1 MHGDFL
7 FYALILLLATVIVVP
22 VAKRSGLGTVL
33 GYIVAGVIIGPF
45 GMGLITEAE
54 TLLHFSEFGVVMMLF
69 LIGLE
74 LEPKVLWH
82 LRKKLLGLGSS
93 QMIAT
98 TALITIPCIVF
109 GMAWPLAL
117 AIGLGLALSS
127 TAISLQIMTERNLFS
142 AKTGQ
147 SAFSVLLFQDLAIIP
162 ILAII
167 PLLATATATEV
178 NNIADVLKV
187 VEQGSG
193 SGSVWEKSLKV
204 IGLVTLL
211 IGIGHYAVRHVLH
224 YIARTGVREIFTAT
238 ALLLVIGVTFIML
251 SAGLTPA
258 MGAFI
263 AGVILADSEY
273 KHEIENQIEPFK
285 SLLLGLFFISVGMT
299 INFDVFSQNI
309 PMILSATIGLVAVKL
324 LVLIGLAKFIKF
336 NIRDNLMFAILLA
349 QGGEFAFVIFQFA
362 SQVKLLTPD
371 LTSTLNVIVAISMM
385 ATPLLILLYDKVI
398 MRWLDSRKTGEV
410 SPILPP
416 LNEHNPVIIFGYG
429 RFGQIIGRLLQA
441 KRIGATILDHD
452 PKQIDF
458 LRKFGWKVY
467 YGEVLDMN
475 LLEKAG
481 IEHAKIIVIGIDDFQ
496 KSVEATKRI
505 KETYPHVK
513 IVVRAYDRRNAQDF
527 IKAGA
532 DHIERETFASA
543 LNAGEAVLRFMG
555 YRAFTAKNLVRKF
568 AMHDR
573 KSLEDAAHFNDNDK
587 DWISFAME
595 SRQQLIDL
603 FEKDR
608 LDAEAHKAENWEHKN
623 GAPL

>member
-7 FYALILLLATVIVVP
+7 FYALILLLAAVIVVP
-22 VAKRSGLGTVL
+22 LAKRSGLGTVL

-74 LEPKVLWH
+74 LEPKVLWR
-82 LRKKLLGLGSS
+82 LRKSLLGLGSS
-93 QMIAT
+93 QMVAT

-109 GMAWPLAL
+109 GMPWPIAT
-117 AIGLGLALSS
+117 AVGLGLALSS
-127 TAISLQIMTERNLFS
+127 TAISLQIMSERNLFP

-167 PLLATATATEV
+167 PLLAQATATDV
-178 NNIADVLKV
+178 KTITDVLKV

-193 SGSVWEKSLKV
+193 GSLWEKSLKV

-211 IGIGHYAVRHVLH
+211 IAAGHYAVRHVLH

-299 INFDVFSQNI
+299 INFDVFSKNI
-309 PMILSATIGLVAVKL
+309 PMILSASIGLVAVKA

-336 NIRDNLMFAILLA
+336 SVRDNLMFAILLA

-362 SQVKLLTPD
+362 SQVKLLTPE
-371 LTSTLNVIVAISMM
+371 LTSTLNVIVSISMM

-398 MRWLDSRKTGEV
+398 VPWLDSRKTGEV

-452 PKQIDF
+452 PTQIDF

-467 YGEVLDMN
+467 YGEVLDMH

-505 KETYPHVK
+505 KESYPHVK

-532 DHIERETFASA
+532 DHIERETFSSA

-555 YRAFTAKNLVRKF
+555 YRAFTAKTLARKF

-573 KSLEDAAHFNDNDK
+573 KSMEDAAHFNDNDK
-587 DWISFAME
+587 DWISFAVE
-595 SRQQLIDL
+595 SRQQLIEL

-608 LDAEAHKAENWEHKN
+608 LDAEAHQTENWEHKT

>member
-22 VAKRSGLGTVL
+22 LAKRSGLGTVL

-45 GMGLITEAE
+45 GLGLITEAE

-74 LEPKVLWH
+74 LEPKVLWR
-82 LRKKLLGLGSS
+82 LRKSLLGLGSS
-93 QMIAT
+93 QVIAT
-98 TALITIPCIVF
+98 TAIITFVLMAIDISWPIALTI
-109 GMAWPLAL
+109 GM
-117 AIGLGLALSS
+117 GVTMSS
-127 TAISLQIMTERNLFS
+127 TAICLQIMGEKSLFQT
-142 AKTGQ
+142 KTGQ

-167 PLLATATATEV
+167 PLLATVTTTEV
-178 NNIADVLKV
+178 KTITDVLKV

-193 SGSVWEKSLKV
+193 GSLWEKSLKV
-204 IGLVTLL
+204 IGLVTVL
-211 IGIGHYAVRHVLH
+211 IAFGHYAVRHVLH

-251 SAGLTPA
+251 SAGMTPA

-299 INFDVFSQNI
+299 INFDVFEKNVVT
-309 PMILSATIGLVAVKL
+309 ILVATVGLVLVKL
-324 LVLIGLAKFIKF
+324 LVLSGLAKAIKF
-336 NIRDNLMFAILLA
+336 NVKDNLMFAILLA

-362 SQVKLLTPD
+362 SNVKLLT
-371 LTSTLNVIVAISMM
+371 TETASILNVIIALSMM
-385 ATPLLILLYDKVI
+385 ATPLLLLAYDKVLSP
-398 MRWLDSRKTGEV
+398 WLDSRKTGEM

-452 PKQIDF
+452 PTQIDF

-467 YGEVLDMN
+467 YGEVLDMH

-481 IEHAKIIVIGIDDFQ
+481 IEHAKIIVIGIDDFG

-543 LNAGEAVLRFMG
+543 LNAGEAVLRYMG
-555 YRAFTAKNLVRKF
+555 YRAFTAKTLVRKF

-573 KSLEDAAHFNDNDK
+573 KSLEDAAHLNDSDK
-587 DWISFAME
+587 DWISFALE

-608 LDAEAHKAENWEHKN
+608 LDAEAHQAENWEHKT

>member
-1 MHGDFL
+1 MTGDFL
-7 FYALILLLATVIVVP
+7 FYSLILLLAAVIVVP
-22 VAKRSGLGTVL
+22 IAKRSGLGTVL

-45 GMGLITEAE
+45 GFGFITEAE

-74 LEPKVLWH
+74 LEPKVLWR
-82 LRKKLLGLGSS
+82 LRKSLLGLGSS
-93 QMIAT
+93 QV
-98 TALITIPCIVF
+98 LITTTLITLT
-109 GMAWPLAL
+109 GMAFGISWPIAL
-117 AIGLGLALSS
+117 TIGMGLTLSS
-127 TAISLQIMTERNLFS
+127 TAICLQIMGERALFPT
-142 AKTGQ
+142 KTGQ

-167 PLLATATATEV
+167 PLLATVTASDVKTM
-178 NNIADVLKV
+178 ADVLRV
-187 VEQGSG
+187 VENGSG
-193 SGSVWEKSLKV
+193 GSLWEKSLKV
-204 IGLVTLL
+204 VGLVTLL
-211 IGIGHYAVRHVLH
+211 IAFGHYAVRHALH

-238 ALLLVIGVTFIML
+238 ALLLVVGVTFIML

-285 SLLLGLFFISVGMT
+285 SLLLGLFFISVGMS
-299 INFDVFSQNI
+299 INFEVFSHYI
-309 PMILSATIGLVAVKL
+309 PTVVGATIGLVAGKL
-324 LVLIGLAKFIKF
+324 LVLFFLAKFMKF
-336 NIRDNLMFAILLA
+336 NVRDNLMFSILLA

-362 SQVKLLTPD
+362 SNVKLLSMET
-371 LTSTLNVIVAISMM
+371 TSILNVIVAISMM
-385 ATPLLILLYDKVI
+385 ATPLLILFYDKVLTP
-398 MRWLDSRKTGEV
+398 WLDSRKTGLV

-441 KRIGATILDHD
+441 KNIGATILDHD
-452 PKQIDF
+452 PTQIDF

-467 YGEVLDMN
+467 YGEVLDMH

-481 IEHAKIIVIGIDDFQ
+481 IENAKMIIIGIDDFE

-513 IVVRAYDRRNAQDF
+513 VLVRAYDRRNAQDF

-532 DHIERETFASA
+532 DFVERETFASA
-543 LNAGEAVLRFMG
+543 LNVSEAVLRFMG

-568 AMHDR
+568 AAHDR
-573 KSLEDAAHFNDNDK
+573 KSLEEATHLSDNDK
-587 DWISFAME
+587 DWISFALE

-608 LDAEAHKAENWEHKN
+608 LDAEAHKNENWEQKI
-623 GAPL
+623 GEPQ